1 MVRFLPRETKFFDLF
16 AEMAQNLTIGARQLR
31 DLLQNYSDVPAAV
44 QSIKDTEHKGD
55 EIAHAVFIKLNST
68 FITPF
73 DREDIHSLASSL
85 DDVLDFINAAATRLV
100 IYKIMQPP
108 VEAVE
113 LADII
118 LRQAEELAKALPC
131 LEKGDVLLKY
141 CVEVNRLENEADAIT
156 RAAIGRLFE
165 TEADPIQLIK
175 HKELLEV
182 LEMATDKAE
191 DAANVLETVVL
202 KSS

>member
-1 MVRFLPRETKFFDLF
+1 MVRFLPRETKFFELF
-16 AEMAQNLTIGARQLR
+16 ADMAQNLTIGARQLR

-44 QSIKDTEHKGD
+44 QRIKDTEHKGD

-100 IYKIMQPP
+100 IYKITDPP

-113 LADII
+113 LANLI
-118 LRQAEELAKALPC
+118 LRQAEELAKALSF
-131 LEKGDVLLKY
+131 LEKGDGLLKY
-141 CVEVNRLENEADAIT
+141 CVEVNRLENEADEIA
-156 RAAIGRLFE
+156 RAAIGCLFE
-165 TEADPIQLIK
+165 TEADPIRLIK
-175 HKELLEV
+175 HKELIEV

-202 KSS
+202 KSA